1 MTRMA
6 GSSPGRATTRIKGLG
21 SPACGGGL
29 RRRRHLRPS
38 ESRIP
43 WRAQPEPAVQADS
56 AAPQR
61 SDAPR
66 EAPVQGHG
74 AGHGALTRGH
84 GLRAREPEG
93 LAWRG
98 RALIDGEVDGLRGG
112 DVERGGEN
120 ARRGFLA
127 QMVICINLRERCS
140 I

>member
-43 WRAQPEPAVQADS
+43 WRAQPESAVQADGG
-56 AAPQR
+56 APQC

-66 EAPVQGHG
+66 EDHGAGHG

-112 DVERGGEN
+112 DGKRGGEN
-120 ARRGFLA
+120 ARRGYLA
-127 QMVICINLRERCS
+127 QMRTVFAF
-140 I
+140 